1 VSLTVRNTGD
11 VAGREVVQLYVRDVE
26 STVFRPYKEL
36 KGFEKVLLQ
45 PGEEKQVE
53 FILDARSFAFYNT
66 KIADWHIEGGVFE
79 LLIGASSADIRLK
92 GSVFVEAEAAPMP
105 DLPQSS
111 VYFDILRA
119 KDGISDEDFTA
130 LYDRKLPENRM
141 LPGEPYTINST
152 LGDLRATFTG
162 KVLNKMVLI
171 LLNKMMGGEVG
182 EGMRRMAL
190 RMVRDMP
197 LRSLVM
203 MSNGSFSRASAVSL
217 LQIMNRQRMRGMLG
231 LIKAMRKR
239 KQ

>member
-1 VSLTVRNTGD
+1 
-11 VAGREVVQLYVRDVE
+11 
-26 STVFRPYKEL
+26 
-36 KGFEKVLLQ
+36 
-45 PGEEKQVE
+45 
-53 FILDARSFAFYNT
+53 
-66 KIADWHIEGGVFE
+66 
-79 LLIGASSADIRLK
+79 
-92 GSVFVEAEAAPMP
+92 MP

-130 LYDRKLPENRM
+130 LYGRKLPDNRR
-141 LPGEPYTINST
+141 LQGEPYTINST

-171 LLNKMMGGEVG
+171 LLNKMMGGEIG

-239 KQ
+239 KH